1 MYQIN
6 FLPWRQALYRHQAQR
21 WLYWS
26 MILVVITFSACG
38 YYAYYLVQQVKTL
51 SLLQSQ
57 YQKREY
63 SLQKQYH
70 NDQHEQKV
78 TRLYQQRYW
87 HYYQHWLHYL
97 NYLAF
102 FQALETLLP
111 TEGYI
116 AQFSEN
122 DATFSLQ
129 VRLPCEQALTFI
141 SKVNQHSNLTSLTLS
156 SFQQSKQ
163 DPRYSEIRFS
173 GKWQSWQYQV
183 SQHRHSEQDVD
194 NNENKD

>member
-1 MYQIN
+1 M
-6 FLPWRQALYRHQAQR
+6 ALLEHDTRCYYIQCLRLLR
-21 WLYWS
+21 L
-26 MILVVITFSACG
+26 LFSTTS
-38 YYAYYLVQQVKTL
+38 KTL

-141 SKVNQHSNLTSLTLS
+141 SKVNQHPNLTSLTLS

-163 DPRYSEIRFS
+163 DPVTA
-173 GKWQSWQYQV
+173 K
-183 SQHRHSEQDVD
+183 
-194 NNENKD
+194 

>member
-1 MYQIN
+1 MVLLEHDTRCYYIQC
-6 FLPWRQALYRHQAQR
+6 LRLLR
-21 WLYWS
+21 L
-26 MILVVITFSACG
+26 LFSTTS
-38 YYAYYLVQQVKTL
+38 KTL

-63 SLQKQYH
+63 SLQKNNITMTNMNRKSPAYI
-70 NDQHEQKV
+70 NSV
-78 TRLYQQRYW
+78 IGIT
-87 HYYQHWLHYL
+87 YQHWLHYL

-141 SKVNQHSNLTSLTLS
+141 SKVNQHPNLTSLTLS

-163 DPRYSEIRFS
+163 DPVTA
-173 GKWQSWQYQV
+173 K
-183 SQHRHSEQDVD
+183 
-194 NNENKD
+194 

>member
-1 MYQIN
+1 M
-6 FLPWRQALYRHQAQR
+6 ALLEHDTRCYYIQCLRLLRLLFSTTSKNTLAFT
-21 WLYWS
+21 
-26 MILVVITFSACG
+26 ITIS
-38 YYAYYLVQQVKTL
+38 KT
-51 SLLQSQ
+51 
-57 YQKREY
+57 EY

-87 HYYQHWLHYL
+87 HYYQHWFHYL

-141 SKVNQHSNLTSLTLS
+141 SKVNQHPNLTSLTLS